1 MYSALAKF
9 YEKLNDNCDRETWSH
24 YLISLLG
31 ELCGD
36 PGKLEGADLGCGTGG
51 LTALL
56 ARETRIAAACDL
68 SAEMLSAAS
77 ARAGLSG
84 VPLVQCDFSQFRAPH
99 KLNFLNA
106 ADDAFNY
113 LPPAELKKTFAR
125 LRAQLKGDGVLLFD
139 LSSPYKL
146 REVLGDNLFF
156 DDGEELSMFWQSEL
170 CKSAVKFSLTF
181 FERTESG
188 LYRRTE
194 EEQTQYIHE
203 PAEVLQALA
212 EAGFSERVAYDGF
225 TRAPVRP
232 DSLRI
237 QFAAR
242 R

>member
-106 ADDAFNY
+106 ADDAFN
-113 LPPAELKKTFAR
+113 
-125 LRAQLKGDGVLLFD
+125 
-139 LSSPYKL
+139 LSL
-146 REVLGDNLFF
+146 
-156 DDGEELSMFWQSEL
+156 
-170 CKSAVKFSLTF
+170 
-181 FERTESG
+181 
-188 LYRRTE
+188 
-194 EEQTQYIHE
+194 IH
-203 PAEVLQALA
+203 
-212 EAGFSERVAYDGF
+212 
-225 TRAPVRP
+225 
-232 DSLRI
+232 I
-237 QFAAR
+237 
-242 R
+242 